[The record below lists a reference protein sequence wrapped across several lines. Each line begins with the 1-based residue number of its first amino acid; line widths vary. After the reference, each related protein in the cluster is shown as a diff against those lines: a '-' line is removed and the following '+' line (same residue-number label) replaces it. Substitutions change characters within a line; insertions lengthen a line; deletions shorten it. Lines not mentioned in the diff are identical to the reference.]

1 MRVALQAGEVDSHI
15 VAHAPAAPGVVVKIV
30 TVQIHITLGEP
41 QAIAVTHAVA
51 GQRVGEKI
59 DVQVQAAGPFHIK
72 FRAGAVGH
80 FFHLPT
86 HHGVAAGGFKSTVGK
101 FPRRSPGGLCGAF
114 LELFLLLEWKLR
126 DHALRK
132 SSVLAVGKGPVLRVL
147 WPLKENF
154 RRGETRFERFNVGGV
169 DEYDK
174 SLLISEMN
182 LFREWLIEKHLN
194 IKLSDSQVK
203 ILTTLFDLLV
213 NNALQQPKVFV
224 HRDFHSRNLMVT
236 KENNPG
242 VIDYQDAVYGPISY
256 DLVSILKD
264 CYIKW
269 PKEEIDKWI
278 DFYLNKL
285 YEEKA
290 QYRINRDEFV
300 RWFDLMGVQ
309 RHLKASGIFT
319 RLSHRDGKH
328 NFLEDIPR
336 TLSYILDLKETYEE
350 LQPICIILEELVL
363 PRLKENE

>member
-1 MRVALQAGEVDSHI
+1 MSDRYNSLQNWLTEILGTSAFNLKPASEDASFRTYHRLFLKNKTFI
-15 VAHAPAAPGVVVKIV
+15 VMDAPPEQENCKVFIKITKKLRACDV
-30 TVQIHITLGEP
+30 NVPIIHNVNIEQG
-41 QAIAVTHAVA
+41 
-51 GQRVGEKI
+51 
-59 DVQVQAAGPFHIK
+59 
-72 FRAGAVGH
+72 
-80 FFHLPT
+80 
-86 HHGVAAGGFKSTVGK
+86 
-101 FPRRSPGGLCGAF
+101 
-114 LELFLLLEWKLR
+114 FLLLSDLGNDLYLNKLN
-126 DHALRK
+126 K
-132 SSVLAVGKGPVLRVL
+132 SSIYELYSDALSTLVSIQVLV
-147 WPLKENF
+147 
-154 RRGETRFERFNVGGV
+154 NVGGV

-269 PKEEIDKWI
+269 PKEEIDKWV

-309 RHLKASGIFT
+309 RHLKASGIFA

-350 LQPICIILEELVL
+350 LQPICIILEELIL

>member
-1 MRVALQAGEVDSHI
+1 MPDRYNSLQNWLTEILGTSVFNLKPASEDASFRTYHRLFLKNKTFI
-15 VAHAPAAPGVVVKIV
+15 VMDAPPEQENCKAFIKITKKLRACDV
-30 TVQIHITLGEP
+30 NVPIIHNVNIEQG
-41 QAIAVTHAVA
+41 
-51 GQRVGEKI
+51 
-59 DVQVQAAGPFHIK
+59 
-72 FRAGAVGH
+72 
-80 FFHLPT
+80 
-86 HHGVAAGGFKSTVGK
+86 
-101 FPRRSPGGLCGAF
+101 
-114 LELFLLLEWKLR
+114 FLLLSDLGNDLYLNKLN
-126 DHALRK
+126 K
-132 SSVLAVGKGPVLRVL
+132 SSIYELYSDALSTLVSIQVLV
-147 WPLKENF
+147 
-154 RRGETRFERFNVGGV
+154 NVGGV

-269 PKEEIDKWI
+269 PKEEIDKWV

-290 QYRINRDEFV
+290 QYKINRDEFV

-309 RHLKASGIFT
+309 RHLKASGIFA

>member
-1 MRVALQAGEVDSHI
+1 MPDRYNSLQNWLTEILGTSAFNLKPASEDASFRTYHRLFLKNKTFI
-15 VAHAPAAPGVVVKIV
+15 VMDAPPEQENCKVFIKITKKLRACDV
-30 TVQIHITLGEP
+30 NVPIIHNVNIEQG
-41 QAIAVTHAVA
+41 
-51 GQRVGEKI
+51 
-59 DVQVQAAGPFHIK
+59 
-72 FRAGAVGH
+72 
-80 FFHLPT
+80 
-86 HHGVAAGGFKSTVGK
+86 
-101 FPRRSPGGLCGAF
+101 
-114 LELFLLLEWKLR
+114 FLLLSDLGNDLYLNKLN
-126 DHALRK
+126 K
-132 SSVLAVGKGPVLRVL
+132 SSIYELYSDALNTLVAIQVLV
-147 WPLKENF
+147 
-154 RRGETRFERFNVGGV
+154 NVGGV

-309 RHLKASGIFT
+309 RHLKASGIFA

-336 TLSYILDLKETYEE
+336 TLSYILDLKETYKE

>member
-1 MRVALQAGEVDSHI
+1 MPDRYNSLQNWLTEILGTSVFNLKPASEDASFRTYHRLFLKNKTFI
-15 VAHAPAAPGVVVKIV
+15 VMDAPPEQENCKAFIKITKKLRACDV
-30 TVQIHITLGEP
+30 NVPIIHNVNIEQG
-41 QAIAVTHAVA
+41 
-51 GQRVGEKI
+51 
-59 DVQVQAAGPFHIK
+59 
-72 FRAGAVGH
+72 
-80 FFHLPT
+80 
-86 HHGVAAGGFKSTVGK
+86 
-101 FPRRSPGGLCGAF
+101 
-114 LELFLLLEWKLR
+114 FLLLSDLGNDLYLNKLN
-126 DHALRK
+126 K
-132 SSVLAVGKGPVLRVL
+132 SSIYELYSDAVSTLVSIQVLV
-147 WPLKENF
+147 
-154 RRGETRFERFNVGGV
+154 NVGGV
-169 DEYDK
+169 DGYDK

-256 DLVSILKD
+256 DLVSLLKD

-290 QYRINRDEFV
+290 QYKINRDEFI

-309 RHLKASGIFT
+309 RHLKASGIFM

-328 NFLEDIPR
+328 NFLKDIPR

>member
-1 MRVALQAGEVDSHI
+1 MPDRYNSLQNWLTE
-15 VAHAPAAPGVVVKIV
+15 
-30 TVQIHITLGEP
+30 TLGTSAFNLKPASGDASFRTYHRLFLKNKTFIVMDAPPERENCKVF
-41 QAIAVTHAVA
+41 I
-51 GQRVGEKI
+51 KI
-59 DVQVQAAGPFHIK
+59 TKKLRACDVNVPIIHNVNIEQG
-72 FRAGAVGH
+72 
-80 FFHLPT
+80 
-86 HHGVAAGGFKSTVGK
+86 
-101 FPRRSPGGLCGAF
+101 
-114 LELFLLLEWKLR
+114 FLLLSDLGNDLYLNKLN
-126 DHALRK
+126 K
-132 SSVLAVGKGPVLRVL
+132 SSIYELYSDALSTLVAIQVLV
-147 WPLKENF
+147 
-154 RRGETRFERFNVGGV
+154 NVGGV

-269 PKEEIDKWI
+269 PKEEIDKWV

-309 RHLKASGIFT
+309 RHLKASGIFA

>member
-1 MRVALQAGEVDSHI
+1 MPDRYNSLQNWLTEILGTSAFNLKPASEDASFRTYHRLFLKNKTFI
-15 VAHAPAAPGVVVKIV
+15 VMDAPPEQENCKVFIKITKKLRACDV
-30 TVQIHITLGEP
+30 NVPIIHNVNIEQG
-41 QAIAVTHAVA
+41 
-51 GQRVGEKI
+51 
-59 DVQVQAAGPFHIK
+59 
-72 FRAGAVGH
+72 
-80 FFHLPT
+80 
-86 HHGVAAGGFKSTVGK
+86 
-101 FPRRSPGGLCGAF
+101 
-114 LELFLLLEWKLR
+114 FLLLSDLGNDLYLNKLN
-126 DHALRK
+126 K
-132 SSVLAVGKGPVLRVL
+132 SSIYELYSDALSTLVSIQVLV
-147 WPLKENF
+147 
-154 RRGETRFERFNVGGV
+154 NVGGV

-203 ILTTLFDLLV
+203 ILTALFDLLV

-309 RHLKASGIFT
+309 RHLKASGIFA

>member
-1 MRVALQAGEVDSHI
+1 MPDRYNSLQNWLTEILGTSAFNLKPASGDASFRTYHRLFLKNKTFI
-15 VAHAPAAPGVVVKIV
+15 VMDAPPEQENCKVFIKITKKLRACDV
-30 TVQIHITLGEP
+30 NVPIIHNVNIEQG
-41 QAIAVTHAVA
+41 
-51 GQRVGEKI
+51 
-59 DVQVQAAGPFHIK
+59 
-72 FRAGAVGH
+72 
-80 FFHLPT
+80 
-86 HHGVAAGGFKSTVGK
+86 
-101 FPRRSPGGLCGAF
+101 
-114 LELFLLLEWKLR
+114 FLLLSDLGNDLYLNKLN
-126 DHALRK
+126 K
-132 SSVLAVGKGPVLRVL
+132 SSIYELYSDALSTLVAIQVLV
-147 WPLKENF
+147 
-154 RRGETRFERFNVGGV
+154 NVGGV

-194 IKLSDSQVK
+194 IKLSDGQVK

-269 PKEEIDKWI
+269 PKEEIDKWV

-309 RHLKASGIFT
+309 RHLKASGIFA

>member
-1 MRVALQAGEVDSHI
+1 MPDRYNSLQNWLTEILGTSAFNLKPASEDASFRTYHRLFLKNKTFI
-15 VAHAPAAPGVVVKIV
+15 VMDAPPEQENCKVFIKITKKLRACDV
-30 TVQIHITLGEP
+30 NVPIIHNVNIEQG
-41 QAIAVTHAVA
+41 
-51 GQRVGEKI
+51 
-59 DVQVQAAGPFHIK
+59 
-72 FRAGAVGH
+72 
-80 FFHLPT
+80 
-86 HHGVAAGGFKSTVGK
+86 
-101 FPRRSPGGLCGAF
+101 
-114 LELFLLLEWKLR
+114 FLLLSDLGNDLYLNKLN
-126 DHALRK
+126 K
-132 SSVLAVGKGPVLRVL
+132 SSIYELYSDALSTLVSIQVLV
-147 WPLKENF
+147 
-154 RRGETRFERFNVGGV
+154 NVGGV

-309 RHLKASGIFT
+309 RHLKASGIFA

>member
-1 MRVALQAGEVDSHI
+1 MPDRYNSLQNWLTEILGTSAFNLKPASEDASFRTYHRLFLKNKTFI
-15 VAHAPAAPGVVVKIV
+15 VMDAPPEQENCKAFIKITKKLRACDV
-30 TVQIHITLGEP
+30 NVPIIHNVNIEQG
-41 QAIAVTHAVA
+41 
-51 GQRVGEKI
+51 
-59 DVQVQAAGPFHIK
+59 
-72 FRAGAVGH
+72 
-80 FFHLPT
+80 
-86 HHGVAAGGFKSTVGK
+86 
-101 FPRRSPGGLCGAF
+101 
-114 LELFLLLEWKLR
+114 FLLLSDLGNDLYLNKLN
-126 DHALRK
+126 K
-132 SSVLAVGKGPVLRVL
+132 SSIYELYSDALSTLVAIQVLV
-147 WPLKENF
+147 
-154 RRGETRFERFNVGGV
+154 NVGGV

-269 PKEEIDKWI
+269 PKEEIDKWV

-309 RHLKASGIFT
+309 RHLKASGIFA

-350 LQPICIILEELVL
+350 LQSICIILEELVL

>member
-1 MRVALQAGEVDSHI
+1 MPDRYNSLQNWLTEILGTNAFNLKPASEDASFRTYHRLFLKNKTFI
-15 VAHAPAAPGVVVKIV
+15 VMDAPPEQENCKAFIKITKKLRACDV
-30 TVQIHITLGEP
+30 NVPIIHNVNIEQG
-41 QAIAVTHAVA
+41 
-51 GQRVGEKI
+51 
-59 DVQVQAAGPFHIK
+59 
-72 FRAGAVGH
+72 
-80 FFHLPT
+80 
-86 HHGVAAGGFKSTVGK
+86 
-101 FPRRSPGGLCGAF
+101 
-114 LELFLLLEWKLR
+114 FLLLSDLGNDLYLDKLN
-126 DHALRK
+126 K
-132 SSVLAVGKGPVLRVL
+132 SSIYELYSDALSTLVAIQVLV
-147 WPLKENF
+147 
-154 RRGETRFERFNVGGV
+154 NVGGV
-169 DEYDK
+169 DGYDK
-174 SLLISEMN
+174 SLLIREMN
-182 LFREWLIEKHLN
+182 LFRGWLIEKHLN

-203 ILTTLFDLLV
+203 ILTKLFDLLV

-269 PKEEIDKWI
+269 PKEEINKWV

-309 RHLKASGIFT
+309 RHLKASGIFA

-336 TLSYILDLKETYEE
+336 TLSYILDLKEAYEE
-350 LQPICIILEELVL
+350 LRPICIILEELVL

>member
-1 MRVALQAGEVDSHI
+1 MSDRYNSLQNWLTEILGTSAFNLKPASEDASFRTYHRLFLKNKTFI
-15 VAHAPAAPGVVVKIV
+15 VMDAPPEQENCKVFIKITKKLRACDV
-30 TVQIHITLGEP
+30 NVPIIHNVNIEQG
-41 QAIAVTHAVA
+41 
-51 GQRVGEKI
+51 
-59 DVQVQAAGPFHIK
+59 
-72 FRAGAVGH
+72 
-80 FFHLPT
+80 
-86 HHGVAAGGFKSTVGK
+86 
-101 FPRRSPGGLCGAF
+101 
-114 LELFLLLEWKLR
+114 FLLLSDLGNDLYLNKLN
-126 DHALRK
+126 K
-132 SSVLAVGKGPVLRVL
+132 SSIYELYSDALSTLVAIQVLV
-147 WPLKENF
+147 
-154 RRGETRFERFNVGGV
+154 NVGGV

-269 PKEEIDKWI
+269 PKEEIDKWV

-309 RHLKASGIFT
+309 RHLKASGIFA

>member
-1 MRVALQAGEVDSHI
+1 MSDRYNSLQNWLTEILGTSAFNLKPASEDASFRTYHRLFLKNKTFI
-15 VAHAPAAPGVVVKIV
+15 VMDAPPEQENCKVFIKITKKLRACDV
-30 TVQIHITLGEP
+30 NVPIIHNVNIEQG
-41 QAIAVTHAVA
+41 
-51 GQRVGEKI
+51 
-59 DVQVQAAGPFHIK
+59 
-72 FRAGAVGH
+72 
-80 FFHLPT
+80 
-86 HHGVAAGGFKSTVGK
+86 
-101 FPRRSPGGLCGAF
+101 
-114 LELFLLLEWKLR
+114 FLLLSDLGNDLYLNKLN
-126 DHALRK
+126 K
-132 SSVLAVGKGPVLRVL
+132 SSIYELYSDALSTLVAIQVLV
-147 WPLKENF
+147 
-154 RRGETRFERFNVGGV
+154 NVGGV

-182 LFREWLIEKHLN
+182 LFREWLIEKHLS

-309 RHLKASGIFT
+309 RHLKASGIFA

-350 LQPICIILEELVL
+350 LQPICIILEELIL

>member
-1 MRVALQAGEVDSHI
+1 MPDRYNSLQNWLTEILGTNAFNLKPASEDASFRTYHRLFLKNKTFI
-15 VAHAPAAPGVVVKIV
+15 VMDAPPEQENCKAFIKITKKLRACDV
-30 TVQIHITLGEP
+30 NVPIIHNVNIEQG
-41 QAIAVTHAVA
+41 
-51 GQRVGEKI
+51 
-59 DVQVQAAGPFHIK
+59 
-72 FRAGAVGH
+72 
-80 FFHLPT
+80 
-86 HHGVAAGGFKSTVGK
+86 
-101 FPRRSPGGLCGAF
+101 
-114 LELFLLLEWKLR
+114 FLLLSDLGNDLYLNKLN
-126 DHALRK
+126 K
-132 SSVLAVGKGPVLRVL
+132 SSIYELYSDALSTLVAIQVLV
-147 WPLKENF
+147 
-154 RRGETRFERFNVGGV
+154 NVGGV

-174 SLLISEMN
+174 SLLINEMN

-203 ILTTLFDLLV
+203 ILTKLFDLLV

-269 PKEEIDKWI
+269 PKEEINKWV

-309 RHLKASGIFT
+309 RHLKASGIFA

-336 TLSYILDLKETYEE
+336 TLSYILDLKEAYEE
-350 LQPICIILEELVL
+350 LRPICIILEELVL

>member
-1 MRVALQAGEVDSHI
+1 MSDRYNSLQNWLTEILGTSVFNLKPASEDASFRTYHRLFLKNKTFI
-15 VAHAPAAPGVVVKIV
+15 VMDAPPEQENCKAFIKITKKLRACDV
-30 TVQIHITLGEP
+30 NVPIIHNVNIEQG
-41 QAIAVTHAVA
+41 
-51 GQRVGEKI
+51 
-59 DVQVQAAGPFHIK
+59 
-72 FRAGAVGH
+72 
-80 FFHLPT
+80 
-86 HHGVAAGGFKSTVGK
+86 
-101 FPRRSPGGLCGAF
+101 
-114 LELFLLLEWKLR
+114 FLLLSDLGNDLYLDKLN
-126 DHALRK
+126 K
-132 SSVLAVGKGPVLRVL
+132 SSIYELYSDALSTLVAIQVLV
-147 WPLKENF
+147 
-154 RRGETRFERFNVGGV
+154 NVGGV

-174 SLLISEMN
+174 SLLINEMN

-203 ILTTLFDLLV
+203 ILTKLFDLLV

-269 PKEEIDKWI
+269 PKEEINKWV

-309 RHLKASGIFT
+309 RHLKASGIFA

-336 TLSYILDLKETYEE
+336 TLSYILDLKEAYEE
-350 LQPICIILEELVL
+350 LRPICIILEELVL

>member
-1 MRVALQAGEVDSHI
+1 MPDRYNSLQNWLTEILGTSAFNLKPASEDASFRTYHRLFLKNKTFI
-15 VAHAPAAPGVVVKIV
+15 VMDAPPEQENCKVFIKITKKLRACDV
-30 TVQIHITLGEP
+30 NVPIIHNVNIEQG
-41 QAIAVTHAVA
+41 
-51 GQRVGEKI
+51 
-59 DVQVQAAGPFHIK
+59 
-72 FRAGAVGH
+72 
-80 FFHLPT
+80 
-86 HHGVAAGGFKSTVGK
+86 
-101 FPRRSPGGLCGAF
+101 
-114 LELFLLLEWKLR
+114 FLLLSDLGNDLYLNKLN
-126 DHALRK
+126 K
-132 SSVLAVGKGPVLRVL
+132 SSIYELYSDALSTLVAIQVLV
-147 WPLKENF
+147 
-154 RRGETRFERFNVGGV
+154 NVGGV

-194 IKLSDSQVK
+194 IKLSDGQVK

-290 QYRINRDEFV
+290 QHRINRDEFV

-309 RHLKASGIFT
+309 RHLKASGIFA

>member
-1 MRVALQAGEVDSHI
+1 MSDRYNSLQNWLTEILGTSAFNLKPASEDASFRTYHRLFLKNKTFI
-15 VAHAPAAPGVVVKIV
+15 VMDAPPEQENCKVFIKITKKLRACDV
-30 TVQIHITLGEP
+30 NVPIIHNVNIEQG
-41 QAIAVTHAVA
+41 
-51 GQRVGEKI
+51 
-59 DVQVQAAGPFHIK
+59 
-72 FRAGAVGH
+72 
-80 FFHLPT
+80 
-86 HHGVAAGGFKSTVGK
+86 
-101 FPRRSPGGLCGAF
+101 
-114 LELFLLLEWKLR
+114 FLLLSDLGNDLYLNKLN
-126 DHALRK
+126 K
-132 SSVLAVGKGPVLRVL
+132 SSIYELYSDALSTLVSIQVLV
-147 WPLKENF
+147 
-154 RRGETRFERFNVGGV
+154 NVGGV

-269 PKEEIDKWI
+269 PKEEIDKWV

-309 RHLKASGIFT
+309 RHLKASGIFA

>member
-1 MRVALQAGEVDSHI
+1 MPDRYNSLQNWLTEILGTSAFNLKPASEDASFRTYHRLFLKNKTFI
-15 VAHAPAAPGVVVKIV
+15 VMDAPPEQENCKAFIKITKKLRACDV
-30 TVQIHITLGEP
+30 NVPIIHNVNIEQG
-41 QAIAVTHAVA
+41 
-51 GQRVGEKI
+51 
-59 DVQVQAAGPFHIK
+59 
-72 FRAGAVGH
+72 
-80 FFHLPT
+80 
-86 HHGVAAGGFKSTVGK
+86 
-101 FPRRSPGGLCGAF
+101 
-114 LELFLLLEWKLR
+114 FLLLSDLGNDLYLNKLN
-126 DHALRK
+126 K
-132 SSVLAVGKGPVLRVL
+132 SSIYELYSDALSTLVSIQVLV
-147 WPLKENF
+147 
-154 RRGETRFERFNVGGV
+154 NVGGV

-269 PKEEIDKWI
+269 PKEEIDKWV

-309 RHLKASGIFT
+309 RHLKASGIFA

-336 TLSYILDLKETYEE
+336 TLSYILDLKETYKE

-363 PRLKENE
+363 PRLKENK

>member
-1 MRVALQAGEVDSHI
+1 MPDRYNSLQNWLTEILGTSAFNLKPASGDASFRTYHRLFLKNKTFI
-15 VAHAPAAPGVVVKIV
+15 VMDAPPEQENCKVFIKITKKLRACDV
-30 TVQIHITLGEP
+30 NVPIIHNVNIEQG
-41 QAIAVTHAVA
+41 
-51 GQRVGEKI
+51 
-59 DVQVQAAGPFHIK
+59 
-72 FRAGAVGH
+72 
-80 FFHLPT
+80 
-86 HHGVAAGGFKSTVGK
+86 
-101 FPRRSPGGLCGAF
+101 
-114 LELFLLLEWKLR
+114 FLLLSDLGNDLYLNKLN
-126 DHALRK
+126 K
-132 SSVLAVGKGPVLRVL
+132 SSIYELYSDALSTLVAIQVLV
-147 WPLKENF
+147 
-154 RRGETRFERFNVGGV
+154 NVGGV

-182 LFREWLIEKHLN
+182 LFREWLIEKHLS

-309 RHLKASGIFT
+309 RHLKASGIFA

-350 LQPICIILEELVL
+350 LQPICIILEELIL

>member
-1 MRVALQAGEVDSHI
+1 MSDRYNSLQNWLTEILGTSAFNLKPASGDASFRTYHRLFLKNKTFI
-15 VAHAPAAPGVVVKIV
+15 VMDAPPEQENCKVFIKITKKLRACDV
-30 TVQIHITLGEP
+30 NVPIIHNVNIEQG
-41 QAIAVTHAVA
+41 
-51 GQRVGEKI
+51 
-59 DVQVQAAGPFHIK
+59 
-72 FRAGAVGH
+72 
-80 FFHLPT
+80 
-86 HHGVAAGGFKSTVGK
+86 
-101 FPRRSPGGLCGAF
+101 
-114 LELFLLLEWKLR
+114 FLLLSDLGNDLYLNKLN
-126 DHALRK
+126 K
-132 SSVLAVGKGPVLRVL
+132 SSIYELYSDALSTLVAIQVLV
-147 WPLKENF
+147 
-154 RRGETRFERFNVGGV
+154 NVGGV

-309 RHLKASGIFT
+309 RHLKASGIFA

-350 LQPICIILEELVL
+350 LQPICIVLEELVL

>member
-1 MRVALQAGEVDSHI
+1 MPDRYNSLQNWLTEILGTSAFNLKPASEDASFRTYHRLFLKNKTFI
-15 VAHAPAAPGVVVKIV
+15 VMDAPPEQENCKAFIKITKKLRACDV
-30 TVQIHITLGEP
+30 NVPIIHNVNIEQG
-41 QAIAVTHAVA
+41 
-51 GQRVGEKI
+51 
-59 DVQVQAAGPFHIK
+59 
-72 FRAGAVGH
+72 
-80 FFHLPT
+80 
-86 HHGVAAGGFKSTVGK
+86 
-101 FPRRSPGGLCGAF
+101 
-114 LELFLLLEWKLR
+114 FLLLSDLGNDLYLNKLN
-126 DHALRK
+126 K
-132 SSVLAVGKGPVLRVL
+132 SSIYELYSDALSTLVAIQVLV
-147 WPLKENF
+147 
-154 RRGETRFERFNVGGV
+154 NVGGV

-203 ILTTLFDLLV
+203 ILTILFDLLV

-269 PKEEIDKWI
+269 PKEEIDKWV

-309 RHLKASGIFT
+309 RHLKASGIFA

-350 LQPICIILEELVL
+350 LQSICIILEELVL

>member
-1 MRVALQAGEVDSHI
+1 MPDRYNSLQNWLTEILGTSAFNLKPASGDASFRTYHRLFLKNKTFI
-15 VAHAPAAPGVVVKIV
+15 VMDAPPEQENCKVFIKITKKLRACDV
-30 TVQIHITLGEP
+30 NVPIIHNVNIEQG
-41 QAIAVTHAVA
+41 
-51 GQRVGEKI
+51 
-59 DVQVQAAGPFHIK
+59 
-72 FRAGAVGH
+72 
-80 FFHLPT
+80 
-86 HHGVAAGGFKSTVGK
+86 
-101 FPRRSPGGLCGAF
+101 
-114 LELFLLLEWKLR
+114 FLLLSDLGNDLYLNKLN
-126 DHALRK
+126 K
-132 SSVLAVGKGPVLRVL
+132 SSIYELYSDALSTLVAIQVLV
-147 WPLKENF
+147 
-154 RRGETRFERFNVGGV
+154 NVGGV

-269 PKEEIDKWI
+269 PKEEIDKWV

-309 RHLKASGIFT
+309 RHLKASGIFA

>member
-1 MRVALQAGEVDSHI
+1 MPDRYNSLQNWLTE
-15 VAHAPAAPGVVVKIV
+15 
-30 TVQIHITLGEP
+30 TLGTSTFNLKPASGDASFRTYHRLFLKNKTFIVMDAPPE
-41 QAIAVTHAVA
+41 QENCKVFI
-51 GQRVGEKI
+51 KI
-59 DVQVQAAGPFHIK
+59 TKKLRACDVNVPIIHNVNIEQG
-72 FRAGAVGH
+72 
-80 FFHLPT
+80 
-86 HHGVAAGGFKSTVGK
+86 
-101 FPRRSPGGLCGAF
+101 
-114 LELFLLLEWKLR
+114 FLLLSDLGNDLYLNKLN
-126 DHALRK
+126 K
-132 SSVLAVGKGPVLRVL
+132 SSIYELYSDALSTLVAIQVLV
-147 WPLKENF
+147 
-154 RRGETRFERFNVGGV
+154 NVGGV

-269 PKEEIDKWI
+269 PKEEIDKWV

-309 RHLKASGIFT
+309 RHLKASGIFA

-350 LQPICIILEELVL
+350 LQSICIILEELVL

>member
-1 MRVALQAGEVDSHI
+1 MD
-15 VAHAPAAPGVVVKIV
+15 APPEQENCKVFIKITKKLRACDV
-30 TVQIHITLGEP
+30 NVPIIHNVNIEQG
-41 QAIAVTHAVA
+41 
-51 GQRVGEKI
+51 
-59 DVQVQAAGPFHIK
+59 
-72 FRAGAVGH
+72 
-80 FFHLPT
+80 
-86 HHGVAAGGFKSTVGK
+86 
-101 FPRRSPGGLCGAF
+101 
-114 LELFLLLEWKLR
+114 FLLLSDLGNDLYLNKLN
-126 DHALRK
+126 K
-132 SSVLAVGKGPVLRVL
+132 SSIYELYSDALSTLVSIQVLV
-147 WPLKENF
+147 
-154 RRGETRFERFNVGGV
+154 NVGGV

-224 HRDFHSRNLMVT
+224 HRDFHSRNLMAT

-269 PKEEIDKWI
+269 PKGEIDKWI

-309 RHLKASGIFT
+309 RHLKASGIFA

>member
-1 MRVALQAGEVDSHI
+1 MPDRYNSLQNWLTEILGTSVFNLKPASEDASFRTYHRLFLKNKTFI
-15 VAHAPAAPGVVVKIV
+15 VMDAPPEQENCKAFIKITKKLRACDV
-30 TVQIHITLGEP
+30 NVPIIHNVNIEQG
-41 QAIAVTHAVA
+41 
-51 GQRVGEKI
+51 
-59 DVQVQAAGPFHIK
+59 
-72 FRAGAVGH
+72 
-80 FFHLPT
+80 
-86 HHGVAAGGFKSTVGK
+86 
-101 FPRRSPGGLCGAF
+101 
-114 LELFLLLEWKLR
+114 FLLLSDLGNDLYLNKLN
-126 DHALRK
+126 K
-132 SSVLAVGKGPVLRVL
+132 SSIYELYSDAVSTLVSIQVLV
-147 WPLKENF
+147 
-154 RRGETRFERFNVGGV
+154 NVGGV
-169 DEYDK
+169 DGYDK

-203 ILTTLFDLLV
+203 ILTTLFDLLA

-256 DLVSILKD
+256 DLVSLLKD

-319 RLSHRDGKH
+319 RLFHRDGKY

>member
-1 MRVALQAGEVDSHI
+1 MSDRYNSLQNWLTEILGTSVFNLKPASGDASFRTYHRLFLKNKTFI
-15 VAHAPAAPGVVVKIV
+15 VMDAPPEQENCKVFIKITKKLRACDV
-30 TVQIHITLGEP
+30 NVPIIHNVNIEQG
-41 QAIAVTHAVA
+41 
-51 GQRVGEKI
+51 
-59 DVQVQAAGPFHIK
+59 
-72 FRAGAVGH
+72 
-80 FFHLPT
+80 
-86 HHGVAAGGFKSTVGK
+86 
-101 FPRRSPGGLCGAF
+101 
-114 LELFLLLEWKLR
+114 FLLLSDLGNDLYLNKLN
-126 DHALRK
+126 K
-132 SSVLAVGKGPVLRVL
+132 SSIYELYSDALSTLVAIQVLV
-147 WPLKENF
+147 
-154 RRGETRFERFNVGGV
+154 NVGGV

-290 QYRINRDEFV
+290 QHRINRDEFV

-309 RHLKASGIFT
+309 RHLKASGIFA

>member
-1 MRVALQAGEVDSHI
+1 MPDRYNSLQNWLTEILGTNAFNLKPASEDASFRTYHRLFLKNKTFI
-15 VAHAPAAPGVVVKIV
+15 VMDAPPEQENCKAFIKITKKLRACDV
-30 TVQIHITLGEP
+30 NVPIIHNVNIEQG
-41 QAIAVTHAVA
+41 
-51 GQRVGEKI
+51 
-59 DVQVQAAGPFHIK
+59 
-72 FRAGAVGH
+72 
-80 FFHLPT
+80 
-86 HHGVAAGGFKSTVGK
+86 
-101 FPRRSPGGLCGAF
+101 
-114 LELFLLLEWKLR
+114 FLLLSDLGNDLYLDKLN
-126 DHALRK
+126 K
-132 SSVLAVGKGPVLRVL
+132 SSIYELYSDALSTLVAIQVLV
-147 WPLKENF
+147 
-154 RRGETRFERFNVGGV
+154 NVGGV
-169 DEYDK
+169 DGYDK
-174 SLLISEMN
+174 SLLIREMN

-203 ILTTLFDLLV
+203 ILTKLFDLLV

-269 PKEEIDKWI
+269 PKEEINKWV

-309 RHLKASGIFT
+309 RHLKASGIFA

-336 TLSYILDLKETYEE
+336 TLSYILDLKEAYEE
-350 LQPICIILEELVL
+350 LRPICIILEELVL

>member
-1 MRVALQAGEVDSHI
+1 MPDRYNSLQNWLTEILGTSAFNLKPASGDASFRTYHRLFLKNKTFI
-15 VAHAPAAPGVVVKIV
+15 VMDAPPEQENCKVFIKITKKLRACDV
-30 TVQIHITLGEP
+30 NVPIIHNVNIEQG
-41 QAIAVTHAVA
+41 
-51 GQRVGEKI
+51 
-59 DVQVQAAGPFHIK
+59 
-72 FRAGAVGH
+72 
-80 FFHLPT
+80 
-86 HHGVAAGGFKSTVGK
+86 
-101 FPRRSPGGLCGAF
+101 
-114 LELFLLLEWKLR
+114 FLLLSDLGNDLYLNKLN
-126 DHALRK
+126 K
-132 SSVLAVGKGPVLRVL
+132 SSIYELYSDALSTLVSIQVLV
-147 WPLKENF
+147 
-154 RRGETRFERFNVGGV
+154 NVGGV

-309 RHLKASGIFT
+309 RHLKASGIFA

-328 NFLEDIPR
+328 NFLEDVPR

>member
-1 MRVALQAGEVDSHI
+1 MPDRYNSLQNWLTEILGTNAFNLKPASEDASFRTYHRLFLKNKTFI
-15 VAHAPAAPGVVVKIV
+15 VMDAPPEQENCKAFIKITKKLRACDV
-30 TVQIHITLGEP
+30 NVPIIHNVNIEQG
-41 QAIAVTHAVA
+41 
-51 GQRVGEKI
+51 
-59 DVQVQAAGPFHIK
+59 
-72 FRAGAVGH
+72 
-80 FFHLPT
+80 
-86 HHGVAAGGFKSTVGK
+86 
-101 FPRRSPGGLCGAF
+101 
-114 LELFLLLEWKLR
+114 FLLLSDLGNDLYLDKLN
-126 DHALRK
+126 K
-132 SSVLAVGKGPVLRVL
+132 SSIYELYSDALSTLVAIQVLV
-147 WPLKENF
+147 
-154 RRGETRFERFNVGGV
+154 NVGGV
-169 DEYDK
+169 DGYDK
-174 SLLISEMN
+174 SLLIREMN

-203 ILTTLFDLLV
+203 ILTKLFDLLV

-236 KENNPG
+236 KESNPG

-269 PKEEIDKWI
+269 PKEEINKWV

-309 RHLKASGIFT
+309 RHLKASGIFA

-336 TLSYILDLKETYEE
+336 TLSYILDLKEAYEE
-350 LQPICIILEELVL
+350 LRPICIILEELVL

>member
-1 MRVALQAGEVDSHI
+1 MPDRYNSLQNWLTEILGTSAFNLKPASEDASFRTYHRLFLKNKTFIVMDAPPEQENCKVFIKITKKLRVCDVNVPI
-15 VAHAPAAPGVVVKIV
+15 
-30 TVQIHITLGEP
+30 IHNVNIEQG
-41 QAIAVTHAVA
+41 
-51 GQRVGEKI
+51 
-59 DVQVQAAGPFHIK
+59 
-72 FRAGAVGH
+72 
-80 FFHLPT
+80 
-86 HHGVAAGGFKSTVGK
+86 
-101 FPRRSPGGLCGAF
+101 
-114 LELFLLLEWKLR
+114 FLLLSDLGNDLYLNKLN
-126 DHALRK
+126 K
-132 SSVLAVGKGPVLRVL
+132 SSIYELYSDALSTLVAIQVLV
-147 WPLKENF
+147 
-154 RRGETRFERFNVGGV
+154 NVGGV

-309 RHLKASGIFT
+309 RHLKASGIFA

>member
-1 MRVALQAGEVDSHI
+1 MPDRYNSLQNWLTEILGTSVFNLKPASEDASFRTYHRLFLKNKTFI
-15 VAHAPAAPGVVVKIV
+15 VMDAPPEQENCKAFIKITKKLRACDV
-30 TVQIHITLGEP
+30 NVPIIHNVNIEQG
-41 QAIAVTHAVA
+41 
-51 GQRVGEKI
+51 
-59 DVQVQAAGPFHIK
+59 
-72 FRAGAVGH
+72 
-80 FFHLPT
+80 
-86 HHGVAAGGFKSTVGK
+86 
-101 FPRRSPGGLCGAF
+101 
-114 LELFLLLEWKLR
+114 FLLLSDLGNDLYLNKLN
-126 DHALRK
+126 K
-132 SSVLAVGKGPVLRVL
+132 SSIYELYSDALSTLVSIQVLV
-147 WPLKENF
+147 
-154 RRGETRFERFNVGGV
+154 NVGGV

-194 IKLSDSQVK
+194 IKLSDSQEK

-256 DLVSILKD
+256 DLVSLLKD

-290 QYRINRDEFV
+290 QYKINRDEFI

-319 RLSHRDGKH
+319 RLFHRDGKY